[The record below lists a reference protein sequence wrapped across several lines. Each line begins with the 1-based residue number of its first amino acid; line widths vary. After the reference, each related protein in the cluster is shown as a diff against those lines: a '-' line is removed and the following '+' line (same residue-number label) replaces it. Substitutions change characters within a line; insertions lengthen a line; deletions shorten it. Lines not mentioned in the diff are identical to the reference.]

1 VGWSAPAGLVLGA
14 ARAPDARS
22 FGKVPDF
29 HAGGLG
35 RAYAASV
42 SATARRSFDGRRWVL
57 LALTLL
63 LLACA
68 ACSASGVSAPAPIES
83 RSAVS
88 ENARLHLVRATVDAL
103 AEAART
109 GDRVGFDRLLSDR
122 DPSFRDRGRLLF
134 DNLSTL
140 PLTTLRMRVE
150 PTQYDLSKAR
160 RKVLGPT
167 AWVQRAVV
175 TWRLAGDGGEV
186 EHRVWLTFLES
197 AGEAK
202 IAGTVDEPPGSPP
215 EQKPSW
221 WLGPLSASER
231 GGVTAVV
238 GMGQPL
244 DRWTSLGAA
253 ALGNVRQML
262 PAGLGGSWNRQAV
275 IEVPATQRDFESVLG
290 KPAGSHTAIA
300 AVTHRA
306 GAAGE
311 AIRIVVNPKAAPLTS
326 GALQSVLE
334 HEMVHVATRSPD
346 SAAPLWLEE
355 GLAEWVSIRA
365 HSGRRSGGTDELL
378 LRVRSEGAPRTFP
391 ADRRFEAGA
400 SNLELAYAEAW
411 LACRFIADRYS
422 EARLGQFYV
431 ELVRGSSVDQASRST
446 LQLSETELTA
456 GWRAYLDRLAEY

>member
-1 VGWSAPAGLVLGA
+1 
-14 ARAPDARS
+14 
-22 FGKVPDF
+22 VPDF
-29 HAGGLG
+29 HASSPGH
-35 RAYAASV
+35 AYAASV
-42 SATARRSFDGRRWVL
+42 SATARLSFGGRRL
-57 LALTLL
+57 LLVALTLTL
-63 LLACA
+63 LVCA
-68 ACSASGVSAPAPIES
+68 ACSALGAVAPAPIES
-83 RSAVS
+83 KSAAS
-88 ENARLHLVRATVDAL
+88 ANSRLHLVRATVDAL

-109 GDRVGFDRLLSDR
+109 GDRGGFDRLLSNR

-150 PTQYDLSKAR
+150 PTQYDLSEPR

-175 TWRLAGDGGEV
+175 TWRLAGDDAEV
-186 EHRVWLTFLES
+186 EHRIWLTFLET

-202 IAGTVDEPPGSPP
+202 IAGTIDEPAGSPP

-221 WLGPLSASER
+221 WLGPLSAGQR
-231 GGVTAVV
+231 GGVTVVV
-238 GMGQPL
+238 GTGQSL
-244 DRWTSLGAA
+244 DRWSSLAAA

-262 PAGLGGSWNRQAV
+262 PTGLGGSWNRQAV

-290 KPAGSHTAIA
+290 KPAGSHTSIA
-300 AVTHRA
+300 AVTHRV

-311 AIRIVVNPKAAPLTS
+311 AMRIVVNPKAAPLTS
-326 GALQSVLE
+326 SALQSVLE

-346 SAAPLWLEE
+346 SAAPMWVEE
-355 GLAEWVSIRA
+355 GLAEWVSMRA
-365 HSGRRSGGTDELL
+365 HSGQRSGGTDELL
-378 LRVRSEGAPRTFP
+378 LRVRSEGAPRAFP

-422 EARLGQFYV
+422 EARLGQFYG
-431 ELVRGSSVDQASRST
+431 ELVRGSSVDEASRST

-456 GWRAYLDRLAEY
+456 GWRAYLDRLARY